1 MGENICF
8 QPPRQ
13 MISFIF
19 FFSFHISHQ
28 QSPTTNRMEPLIKL
42 NNKNNLFDCP
52 IHKTTAELLNGNQQ
66 QHNSQQNSVYYLS
79 SYRSHQQ
86 QQPQQQQNAKKQQAR
101 DKSGFS
107 QILDAEH
114 YQKSLR
120 RSQLLIL

>member
-1 MGENICF
+1 
-8 QPPRQ
+8 
-13 MISFIF
+13 
-19 FFSFHISHQ
+19 
-28 QSPTTNRMEPLIKL
+28 MEPLIKL

-86 QQPQQQQNAKKQQAR
+86 QQPQQQQQNAKKQQAR
-101 DKSGFS
+101 VSR
-107 QILDAEH
+107 ILDAEH